1 MKYTSARIDLGY
13 FDQRPVQRVRKA
25 VIEIGVR
32 TILVEW
38 WEGSRA
44 LRYEGVR
51 NGQGHFLLRGDDGA
65 GTATLHRFQNSTIL
79 EGFWKRNGKSGFW
92 RVHLPQ
98 AATAEVIRLPKVGI
112 PSAARRKK
120 SSRRIRVVA

>member
-1 MKYTSARIDLGY
+1 MRYTSVRIDLGY
-13 FDQRPVQRVRKA
+13 FDQRPIDRVRKA
-25 VIEIGVR
+25 VVEIGMR

-51 NGQGHFLLRGDDGA
+51 NGQGHFLLRSDNGA
-65 GTATLHRFQNSTIL
+65 GSATLHRFQHSTIL
-79 EGFWKRNGKSGFW
+79 EGFWTRDGKNGFW

-98 AATAEVIRLPKVGI
+98 EATAEVIRMPKAGN
-112 PSAARRKK
+112 PSAARRRKPA
-120 SSRRIRVVA
+120 RRVRVAA